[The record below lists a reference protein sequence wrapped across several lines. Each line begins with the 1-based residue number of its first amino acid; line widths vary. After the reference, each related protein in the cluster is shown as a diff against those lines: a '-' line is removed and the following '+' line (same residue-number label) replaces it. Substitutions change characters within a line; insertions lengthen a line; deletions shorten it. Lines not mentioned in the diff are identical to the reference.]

1 MKGNKLFKLGG
12 ICSILVGISYI
23 VVGITYILV
32 PVELRPGANPAA
44 FLTSFAQNP
53 LMSILMYWAFALG
66 AVFAIAA
73 VLSVSEMVLPL
84 SEGWVRWTS
93 NLAIIGFAVTA
104 LNYFRYLG
112 YYPTMAATYA
122 TGDAATKAATEAS
135 QSVLALDPN
144 GWLIFGGVG
153 LWFLVVNL
161 LALSGNTWPKTLS
174 YVGIAGAIAYWLVVA
189 GYVFQMYI
197 LISVAAA
204 ASIVI
209 APIWYIWAGLT
220 LQKATS

>member
-1 MKGNKLFKLGG
+1 MKNNKLSKFGG

-23 VVGITYILV
+23 VIGITFLLG
-32 PVELRPGANPAA
+32 PVEQRPGANSAE
-44 FLTSFAQNP
+44 FLISFAQNP
-53 LMSILMYWAFALG
+53 LMSILMYWAFALS

-73 VLSVSEMVLPL
+73 VLAVSEMVLPL
-84 SEGWVRWTS
+84 SEGWVRWTK
-93 NLAIIGFAVTA
+93 NLAIIGFTVTA
-104 LNYFRYLG
+104 LGNFRSLA

-122 TGDAATKAATEAS
+122 TGDAMTKAAIEAS
-135 QSVLALDPN
+135 QYVFDLDPN

-161 LALSGNTWPKTLS
+161 LALSENSWPKILS

-204 ASIVI
+204 ASIVV

-220 LQKATS
+220 LQKETS

>member
-1 MKGNKLFKLGG
+1 MKGNKLSKFGG

-23 VVGITYILV
+23 VIGITFLLG
-32 PVELRPGANPAA
+32 PVEQRPGSDSAA
-44 FLTSFAQNP
+44 FLISFAQTP

-73 VLSVSEMVLPL
+73 VLAVSEMVLTL

-104 LNYFRYLG
+104 LNNFRSLG

-122 TGDAATKAATEAS
+122 TGDAVTKAAIEAS
-135 QSVLALDPN
+135 QYVFDLDPN

-161 LALSGNTWPKTLS
+161 LALSGNSWPKILS

-189 GYVFQMYI
+189 GYVFQIYI
-197 LISVAAA
+197 FISVAAA

-209 APIWYIWAGLT
+209 APIWYIWAGLR